1 MYFSVGIVDCR
12 VAVYGNC
19 LVMQGEAL
27 TGESMK
33 VIAVLHKEEQG
44 ECVKYGK

>member
-33 VIAVLHKEEQG
+33 VKARRGGVGDAMEM
-44 ECVKYGK
+44 